1 MKPNQDFD
9 SIVDQALAHYRDAE
23 PLSGLDDRVLQR
35 VAVQTGKR
43 RLAGWWAITALAAAA
58 ALIAIWFGVPRSLTP
73 SSISLPT
80 IAQQAAPQTS
90 SHVVPRVTV
99 RHAPHRNK
107 TLASTRQSTIEN
119 KRDSDHLT
127 NPETAAGRV
136 PVQPQFPS
144 PAPITPQEHA
154 LLALTRTAPDA
165 LVNRNHDLRDLEIA
179 PIEIKP
185 LAEPTG
191 ASQGDNQ

>member
-1 MKPNQDFD
+1 MKPNEDFD

-35 VAVQTGKR
+35 VAVQTRKR

-58 ALIAIWFGVPRSLTP
+58 PLIAIWFGVPRSLTP
-73 SSISLPT
+73 SSTSLPT

-90 SHVVPRVTV
+90 SHEVPSTGN
-99 RHAPHRNK
+99 RHAHPRDN
-107 TLASTRQSTIEN
+107 TVASTRQSTTEN
-119 KRDSDHLT
+119 RRDSDHLT

-154 LLALTRTAPDA
+154 LLALARIAPDA
-165 LVNRNHDLRDLEIA
+165 LINHNHDLRDLEIA

-185 LAEPTG
+185 LAEPMG
-191 ASQGDNQ
+191 ASQGDNE